1 MFKKYFSLLPALLSS
16 GFMWAQC
23 VSLFTVESDEGY
35 TVSVSVAITHVIP
48 STTPPCQWGFNFNL
62 GVDYDV
68 RITGPNAPSSLWTLQ
83 LNLAC
88 ADGVPNHVDLRVNGQ
103 NSA

>member
-1 MFKKYFSLLPALLSS
+1 
-16 GFMWAQC
+16 MWAQC